1 MNEAGN
7 ILREVVTYHELLWAL
22 TWRDIRVKYKQAVMG
37 ILWVFFMPTM
47 AVAAGV
53 IVQAAVAF
61 LSHAPFT
68 LGQVGSVLVRTI
80 AWSLFTGVLSSTAFS
95 ILSGMPLAAKIY
107 FPRQIIPLSAMLGT
121 LFDLA
126 ISGVVVALLLLLT
139 PGSPLVRSWWLLL
152 IPPLLLVLLMQALGL
167 GLLFG
172 SANMFFRDVKYIL
185 STLLQFGVYFTP
197 VLLFLGQLPAKV
209 AACEVWNPVAPVLEA
224 IASIAL
230 KGRVLPVALHV
241 GERTT
246 YLNLWPLL
254 GYSAA
259 AGVLFLAAGVLVFR
273 RSEHLFTEVM

>member
-1 MNEAGN
+1 
-7 ILREVVTYHELLWAL
+7 
-22 TWRDIRVKYKQAVMG
+22 MG
-37 ILWVFFMPTM
+37 VLWVFFMPTM
-47 AVAAGV
+47 AVASGV
-53 IVQAAVAF
+53 IFQAAVAF

-68 LGQVGSVLVRTI
+68 LDKVGSVMVRAI
-80 AWSLFTGVLSSTAFS
+80 SWSLFTGVLSSTAFS

-126 ISGVVVALLLLLT
+126 ISGAVVALLLLLA
-139 PGSPLVRSWWLLL
+139 PGSPLVKSWSLLL

-185 STLLQFGVYFTP
+185 NTLLQFGVFFTP

-209 AACEVWNPVAPVLEA
+209 AAVEVWNPVAPVLEA
-224 IASIAL
+224 IAAIAM
-230 KGRVLPVALHV
+230 KGRIAPVALHV
-241 GERTT
+241 GERAT
-246 YLNLWPLL
+246 YLNLWPYL

-259 AGVLFLAAGVLVFR
+259 MGVVFLALGAVVFR